1 MGKHLTLDERM
12 EIQLALKQ
20 GKPFNEIA
28 EEVGKSR
35 TTSSRE
41 IRKHTVTV
49 RKGAY
54 GRGFNECVHR
64 FKCKA
69 TGICP
74 DEPDCVTKNCRFC
87 GKCNKV
93 CEQFEKEICS
103 KLNQP
108 PYVCNGCENL
118 SKCTLEKKMYEARI
132 AEKEY
137 RTVLV
142 ESREGF
148 NLSDGEFE
156 NIDRIASE
164 RIKNGQ
170 SICHV
175 LSTCKNEITCSES
188 TLRRLVNSGAL
199 KARNIDMP
207 RTVRFK
213 PRKGIRRQKKID
225 RNCTVGR
232 SYEDFKQFV
241 QDNPDTPITEMDS
254 VIGKQGGAVL
264 LTFIFRNCNFML
276 AFKRDSNNAQSV
288 IDIFNDLYRRLP
300 ENVYD
305 SLFGVILTDNGSEFS
320 NPSELEY
327 DRLSLELQRTKIF
340 YCDPSSPYQK
350 GKVENNHELI
360 RRIIPKGHPI
370 DSYSQEDIDLM
381 MSHINSYGR
390 PQYNHVSP
398 AQLFVNMFGEDVLH
412 LLRQQIVSPEKII
425 LKSSLIN
432 G

>member
-28 EEVGKSR
+28 EEVEKSR
-35 TTSSRE
+35 TTISRE

-87 GKCNKV
+87 GNCNKV

-103 KLNQP
+103 KLNLP

-118 SKCTLEKKMYEARI
+118 SKCTLEKKMYEART

-148 NLSDGEFE
+148 NLSDDEFE

-170 SICHV
+170 SILPYSQH
-175 LSTCKNEITCSES
+175 LQK
-188 TLRRLVNSGAL
+188 
-199 KARNIDMP
+199 RNH
-207 RTVRFK
+207 
-213 PRKGIRRQKKID
+213 
-225 RNCTVGR
+225 
-232 SYEDFKQFV
+232 
-241 QDNPDTPITEMDS
+241 
-254 VIGKQGGAVL
+254 
-264 LTFIFRNCNFML
+264 
-276 AFKRDSNNAQSV
+276 
-288 IDIFNDLYRRLP
+288 
-300 ENVYD
+300 
-305 SLFGVILTDNGSEFS
+305 LFG
-320 NPSELEY
+320 
-327 DRLSLELQRTKIF
+327 K
-340 YCDPSSPYQK
+340 
-350 GKVENNHELI
+350 H
-360 RRIIPKGHPI
+360 
-370 DSYSQEDIDLM
+370 
-381 MSHINSYGR
+381 
-390 PQYNHVSP
+390 P
-398 AQLFVNMFGEDVLH
+398 AQIG
-412 LLRQQIVSPEKII
+412 QQWSFKSEKY
-425 LKSSLIN
+425 
-432 G
+432 